1 MYLKELISKKLD
13 YELKSLKYSIASSL
27 LTGNLYALLISHSSQ
42 QINYYERGIYMTNLL
57 KPKRILTISVL
68 SLFLCSGAIGAP
80 KKPYGLGVPISS
92 GTGGAV
98 RGANSLV
105 IPLAP
110 EDGGRTASERP
121 TFYWYLPANSN
132 FPYKTIF
139 ELRDPSDRDGNVVFR
154 TEGVAAKN
162 GLYKVTLPQTS
173 PSLKPEKIY
182 TWHLR
187 LRGSNASS
195 NIQSIGSIM
204 LSNTDAEIQKEIS
217 QATTSL
223 EKAKVYSRYGYWFDA
238 LNIYTNQLEADPN
251 NQTASK
257 MRSEMML
264 EAFTPKDADPETI
277 SNTKRLVE
285 NINRSNKIEVLS
297 PKLSIEPSI

>member
-1 MYLKELISKKLD
+1 
-13 YELKSLKYSIASSL
+13 
-27 LTGNLYALLISHSSQ
+27 
-42 QINYYERGIYMTNLL
+42 MTNLL
-57 KPKRILTISVL
+57 KTKQILTFSVL
-68 SLFLCSGAIGAP
+68 SLFLCSGAIAAP

-98 RGANSLV
+98 RSGANSLV

-121 TFYWYLPANSN
+121 TFYWYLPKSDN

-154 TEGVAAKN
+154 TEGIAEKN
-162 GLYKVTLPQTS
+162 GLYKLTLPQNS
-173 PSLKPEKIY
+173 PSLKPEKVYI
-182 TWHLR
+182 WQLR

-195 NIQSIGSIM
+195 NLQSIGSIM
-204 LSNTDAEIQKEIS
+204 LSKTDGQIQNALS
-217 QATTSL
+217 QASTNL
-223 EKAKVYSRYGYWFDA
+223 EKAKVYSSYGYWFDA
-238 LNIYTNQLEADPN
+238 LNIYTNQLETDPN

-264 EAFTPKDADPETI
+264 EVFTPKDADSQSL
-277 SNTKRLVE
+277 SNAKSLVE
-285 NINRSNKIEVLS
+285 IINSSNKIEVLS
-297 PKLSIEPSI
+297 PKLSTDSKI